1 MEKTKLKIEEW
12 RKRSGR
18 RSCQT
23 SFGGGSVALQ
33 KGRRTRVLGF
43 VVNEKRTYCFCF
55 LYFSFELKSIL
66 LNGILKINGKLVVN
80 ASKVG
85 FLVNLP
91 ILNYNL
97 VITKLYELSE

>member
-1 MEKTKLKIEEW
+1 MKIEEW

-18 RSCQT
+18 RSCRT
-23 SFGGGSVALQ
+23 SFVGGS
-33 KGRRTRVLGF
+33 R
-43 VVNEKRTYCFCF
+43 FCRQRKENRSF
-55 LYFSFELKSIL
+55 LFLFFYFELKSIL

-91 ILNYNL
+91 ILNFNL
-97 VITKLYELSE
+97 VINYKVI